1 MYRTF
6 GADKLRPRRAC
17 FLPQRQCKVITFFWI
32 PNKIYSFVYVPAI
45 QSYFLLRKKIALAG
59 KGQAPL
65 NPKFFFVA
73 LKKFKMAYGLIR
85 VRNLSMAELN
95 GTEIHNFRQ
104 YDEKGIDRPENIKP
118 ENDTHRNTHSVLYRD
133 GKPIEAD
140 GGFSDEVKKRIEG
153 INQRKNSVVAI
164 EYAVGASS
172 EFFKKGSYNAQTF
185 LERAVEFV
193 AEKHGKN
200 NVISAS
206 FHFDESNPHAHVI
219 VVPIVKKTVKWK
231 NKRGQGERTEDRLC
245 ARDFT
250 GGPDKL
256 SKLQDD
262 YYQFCK
268 QFEGYGEKKE
278 VVFYR
283 GTKAAQQLKHYTK
296 QTNHEIGVL
305 REEILNAKTQM
316 KLKMKQLELEVK
328 EAEMIKKTT
337 ELQQRIEI
345 KKEQNG
351 KKRRTKLP

>member
-1 MYRTF
+1 
-6 GADKLRPRRAC
+6 
-17 FLPQRQCKVITFFWI
+17 
-32 PNKIYSFVYVPAI
+32 
-45 QSYFLLRKKIALAG
+45 
-59 KGQAPL
+59 
-65 NPKFFFVA
+65 
-73 LKKFKMAYGLIR
+73 MAYGLIR

-104 YDEKGIDRPENIKP
+104 YDANGIDRPENIKP
-118 ENDTHRNTHSVLYRD
+118 ENDHHRNTHSVLYRD

-140 GGFSDEVKKRIEG
+140 GGSTEEIKKRLQG
-153 INQRKNSVVAI
+153 VSQRKNSVVAI
-164 EYAVGASS
+164 EYAVSASN

-185 LERAVEFV
+185 LEKAVEFV

-206 FHFDESNPHAHVI
+206 FHFDESNPHAHVV

-231 NKRGQGERTEDRLC
+231 NKRGQGERTEERLC

-262 YYQFCK
+262 YFQFCK

-283 GTKAAQQLKHYTK
+283 GTKAAEQLKHYTK
-296 QTNHEIGVL
+296 QTNHEIGIL
-305 REEILNAKTQM
+305 RQEIAETKNVV

-337 ELQQRIEI
+337 ELQKRIEI
-345 KKEQNG
+345 RKEQNG
-351 KKRRTKLP
+351 KTDENDKKKWTKGRDFTIGF